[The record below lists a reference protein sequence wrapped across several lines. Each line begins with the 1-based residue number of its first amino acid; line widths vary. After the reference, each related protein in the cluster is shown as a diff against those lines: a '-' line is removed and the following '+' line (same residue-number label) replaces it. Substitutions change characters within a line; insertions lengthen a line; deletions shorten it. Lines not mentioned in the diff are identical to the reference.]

1 MAITSTILSKL
12 KDISSKQKRNIKSSL
27 ESQGELPL
35 VFQIVVAIIFWI
47 LLFVILL
54 VTWNPAARWIII
66 IIAVVGAYG
75 SIELVN
81 FLSKKYIRKDLD
93 EELANLET
101 IEEEI
106 ISLKENNI
114 SFTQNSILLGK
125 LYSKGGIILG
135 KPERTKYNLTP
146 MIVLA
151 IDSVASGSSSIFAS
165 ISVSSLQKMSL
176 KYNCSIVDT
185 SHYEVIILKGSSKSC
200 RAAAVPTIMQQF
212 NESFF
217 HEAFDLITEFQRD
230 KRIEFEKP
238 SKEILHELFP
248 NHKNIVSLDIVKTIH
263 TSSSSIPESSSS
275 IPESETIIE
284 NNIEINQVVEINNE
298 EIQPLSLEKEE
309 KEEELVSATIVEE
322 SEPTTEEI
330 VENPNATTNKK
341 MLKEVLLNELDYS
354 LENFLSAS
362 KNYYK
367 KAVENILQ
375 KSYGIK
381 LDKFLKLVL
390 YFCDKEGLPFFFPSY
405 SYLMKIIEFIDVE
418 LPSSSD
424 IENYIDKLTEDYVS
438 VKIPEE
444 IKEKLE
450 KFLDTKYSNGTVT
463 TTGSTKQDNTKMT
476 SIPAPPT
483 KEEVNLITDGGE

>member
-1 MAITSTILSKL
+1 MAISSTILSKL

-27 ESQGELPL
+27 ETQGELPL

-47 LLFVILL
+47 FLFVILL
-54 VTWNPAARWIII
+54 LTWNPSSRSIII

-75 SIELVN
+75 ATELVN
-81 FLSKKYIRKDLD
+81 LLGKKYIKKDLD
-93 EELANLET
+93 EDLSDLEE

-106 ISLKENNI
+106 ISLQENKI
-114 SFTQNSILLGK
+114 SFTQNSIIFGK
-125 LYSKGGIILG
+125 LYSKGGIVLG
-135 KPERTKYNLTP
+135 KPARSKYNLTP

-151 IDSVASGSSSIFAS
+151 IDSVASGSSSIFSS
-165 ISVSSLQKMSL
+165 ITVPSLQKMSL

-200 RAAAVPTIMQQF
+200 RAAAIPTTMKQF

-217 HEAFDLITEFQRD
+217 HEAFDLITELQRD

-238 SKEILHELFP
+238 SKEILYELFP
-248 NHKNIVSLDIVKTIH
+248 NHKNIVSLDIVKTVS
-263 TSSSSIPESSSS
+263 TENSSESAL
-275 IPESETIIE
+275 ETEMENKLEISQVAEII
-284 NNIEINQVVEINNE
+284 QD
-298 EIQPLSLEKEE
+298 EIQPLSLEDEN
-309 KEEELVSATIVEE
+309 EEEENLVEATIVEE
-322 SEPTTEEI
+322 SETLIEEI
-330 VENPNATTNKK
+330 VENPNATTDKK

-390 YFCDKEGLPFFFPSY
+390 YFCDKEDIPFFFPSY

-424 IENYIDKLTEDYVS
+424 IENYVDKLTEDYVS
-438 VKIPEE
+438 VKIPKE

-450 KFLDTKYSNGTVT
+450 IFLDKKYSNGTDIT
-463 TTGSTKQDNTKMT
+463 TSSTKQDKTKWRLYLLHQRWRRLT
-476 SIPAPPT
+476 
-483 KEEVNLITDGGE
+483 

>member
-12 KDISSKQKRNIKSSL
+12 KDISSKQKRNIKTSL
-27 ESQGELPL
+27 ETQGELPL
-35 VFQIVVAIIFWI
+35 LFQIVVVIIFWI

-54 VTWNPAARWIII
+54 VTWNPASRWIII

-75 SIELVN
+75 AIELVN
-81 FLSKKYIRKDLD
+81 FLGKKYLKKELEEDLVD
-93 EELANLET
+93 LEE

-106 ISLKENNI
+106 SALKENNI

-125 LYSKGGIILG
+125 LHSKGGVILG
-135 KPERTKYNLTP
+135 KPERAKYNLTP
-146 MIVLA
+146 MIVLT
-151 IDSVASGSSSIFAS
+151 IDSVASGSSSIFSS

-176 KYNCSIVDT
+176 KYNCSIIDT
-185 SHYEVIILKGSSKSC
+185 THYEVIILKGNSKNC
-200 RAAAVPTIMQQF
+200 RASAIPSTITNF
-212 NESFF
+212 NVSFY
-217 HEAFDLITEFQRD
+217 HEAFDLVSELQRD
-230 KRIEFEKP
+230 KRIDFEKP
-238 SKEILHELFP
+238 SKEILLELFP
-248 NHKNIVSLDIVKTIH
+248 NYKNIVSLDNVKTVSTEI
-263 TSSSSIPESSSS
+263 SSKTAL
-275 IPESETIIE
+275 ETEME
-284 NNIEINQVVEINNE
+284 NNIELKQVGEIITE
-298 EIQPLSLEKEE
+298 EIQPLILEEDEDTLVEE
-309 KEEELVSATIVEE
+309 VKVEE
-322 SEPTTEEI
+322 SETSKEEI
-330 VENPNATTNKK
+330 AENPNASTDKK

-390 YFCDKEGLPFFFPSY
+390 YFCDKEDIPFFFPSY

-424 IENYIDKLTEDYVS
+424 IENYVDKLSEDYVS

-444 IKEKLE
+444 IKINLE
-450 KFLDTKYSNGTVT
+450 SFLDKKYSNSTST
-463 TTGSTKQDNTKMT
+463 TTGSIKQDNTKMS
-476 SIPAPPT
+476 SIPAPPS
-483 KEEVNLITDGGE
+483 KEEANIILDGGE

>member
-81 FLSKKYIRKDLD
+81 FLGKKYIRKDL
-93 EELANLET
+93 EEDLADLEE

-106 ISLKENNI
+106 NALKENKI

-125 LYSKGGIILG
+125 LYSKGGVILG

-146 MIVLA
+146 LIVLA
-151 IDSVASGSSSIFAS
+151 IDSVASGSSSIFSS

-185 SHYEVIILKGSSKSC
+185 SHYEVIILKGNSKSC
-200 RAAAVPTIMQQF
+200 RATAIPSIIQQF
-212 NESFF
+212 NGSFY
-217 HEAFDLITEFQRD
+217 HEAFDLISELQRD
-230 KRIEFEKP
+230 KRIDFEKP
-238 SKEILHELFP
+238 SKEILQELFP
-248 NHKNIVSLDIVKTIH
+248 NYNNVVSLDIVKTIP
-263 TSSSSIPESSSS
+263 TEIS
-275 IPESETIIE
+275 SETALQTEME
-284 NNIEINQVVEINNE
+284 NNKELKQVGEIITE
-298 EIQPLSLEKEE
+298 EIKPIIIDEE
-309 KEEELVSATIVEE
+309 KEEEEETLVEATIVEE
-322 SEPTTEEI
+322 RETSKEKI
-330 VENPNATTNKK
+330 VKNPNTSTDKK

-354 LENFLSAS
+354 LESFLSAS

-367 KAVENILQ
+367 KALENILQ

-390 YFCDKEGLPFFFPSY
+390 YFCDKEGIPFFFPSY

-424 IENYIDKLTEDYVS
+424 IENYIDKLSEDYVT
-438 VKIPEE
+438 VKIPKK

-450 KFLDTKYSNGTVT
+450 IFLDKKYSNGTIT
-463 TTGSTKQDNTKMT
+463 TSSTKQDKTKMA
-476 SIPAPPT
+476 SIPTPPT
-483 KEEVNLITDGGE
+483 KEEVNLISDGGE

>member
-81 FLSKKYIRKDLD
+81 FLGKKYIRKDFD
-93 EELANLET
+93 EELADLET

-106 ISLKENNI
+106 ISLKENKI

-263 TSSSSIPESSSS
+263 TSSSSM
-275 IPESETIIE
+275 PESETIVE
-284 NNIEINQVVEINNE
+284 NNIETNQVAKISNE

-309 KEEELVSATIVEE
+309 EEEELVSATIVEE
-322 SEPTTEEI
+322 SETTKEEI
-330 VENPNATTNKK
+330 VENPNATTDKK

-424 IENYIDKLTEDYVS
+424 IENYVDKLTEDYVT

-450 KFLDTKYSNGTVT
+450 KFLDAKYSNGTVT
-463 TTGSTKQDNTKMT
+463 TTSSTKQDNTKMT
-476 SIPAPPT
+476 TIPAPPT
-483 KEEVNLITDGGE
+483 KEEVNIITDGGE

>member
-81 FLSKKYIRKDLD
+81 FLGKKYIRKDLD
-93 EELANLET
+93 EELADLET
-101 IEEEI
+101 IKEEI
-106 ISLKENNI
+106 ISLKENKI

-200 RAAAVPTIMQQF
+200 RAAAVPTIIQQF

-248 NHKNIVSLDIVKTIH
+248 NHKNIVSLDIVKNIQ
-263 TSSSSIPESSSS
+263 TSSPS
-275 IPESETIIE
+275 IPESETIMENSIE
-284 NNIEINQVVEINNE
+284 TNQVAEISNE
-298 EIQPLSLEKEE
+298 AIQPLSLEKDEE
-309 KEEELVSATIVEE
+309 EGEEEELVSVTIVEE
-322 SEPTTEEI
+322 SETTTEEI
-330 VENPNATTNKK
+330 VENPNTTTDKK

-450 KFLDTKYSNGTVT
+450 KFLDTKYSNGAVT
-463 TTGSTKQDNTKMT
+463 TTSSTKQENTKIA

-483 KEEVNLITDGGE
+483 KEEVNLTTDGGE

>member
-12 KDISSKQKRNIKSSL
+12 KDISNKQKRNIKSSL

-47 LLFVILL
+47 FLFVILL
-54 VTWNPAARWIII
+54 LTWNPASRWIII
-66 IIAVVGAYG
+66 IIAVGGAYG

-81 FLSKKYIRKDLD
+81 FLGKKYIRKDFD
-93 EELANLET
+93 EELADLEA

-106 ISLKENNI
+106 SSLKDNKI
-114 SFTQNSILLGK
+114 IFTQNSILLGK
-125 LYSKGGIILG
+125 LYSKGGVILG

-146 MIVLA
+146 MIVLT
-151 IDSVASGSSSIFAS
+151 IDSVASGSSSIFSS
-165 ISVSSLQKMSL
+165 ISVPSLQKMSL

-185 SHYEVIILKGSSKSC
+185 SYYEVIILKGKSKNC
-200 RAAAVPTIMQQF
+200 RTTAITTTIKQF

-238 SKEILHELFP
+238 SSEILHELFP
-248 NHKNIVSLDIVKTIH
+248 NHKNIVSLDIVKPISTE
-263 TSSSSIPESSSS
+263 TSS
-275 IPESETIIE
+275 ETNLETEMEKDIE
-284 NNIEINQVVEINNE
+284 LNQVAEIIND
-298 EIQPLSLEKEE
+298 EIQPLSLEEEEEEGEEE
-309 KEEELVSATIVEE
+309 KLVSATIVEE
-322 SEPTTEEI
+322 SETPEEEI
-330 VENPNATTNKK
+330 VENTNTTTDKK

-354 LENFLSAS
+354 LESFLSAS
-362 KNYYK
+362 KSYYK
-367 KAVENILQ
+367 KAIENILQ

-405 SYLMKIIEFIDVE
+405 SYLMKIIEFIEVE

-424 IENYIDKLTEDYVS
+424 VENYIEKLTEDYVS
-438 VKIPEE
+438 VKIPKE

-450 KFLDTKYSNGTVT
+450 IFLDKKYSNGTIT
-463 TTGSTKQDNTKMT
+463 TTSSTKQDNTKMA
-476 SIPAPPT
+476 SIPVPPT